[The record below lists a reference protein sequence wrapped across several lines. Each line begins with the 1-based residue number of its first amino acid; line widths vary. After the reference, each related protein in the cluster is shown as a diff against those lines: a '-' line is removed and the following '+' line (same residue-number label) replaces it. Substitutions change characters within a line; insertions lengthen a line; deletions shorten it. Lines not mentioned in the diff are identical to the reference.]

1 MHPKQLLDRYQI
13 EPKKSL
19 GQNFL
24 SDEGLLAR
32 IVAAAELSPE
42 DEALEVGPGLGALTR
57 VLARAAR
64 RVVAVE
70 LDGRL
75 LPVLESELSGL
86 VNVELVHGDVL
97 QLDPA
102 DWFAAPYVVVANV
115 PYYITG
121 AILRH
126 LLGGRPRPRRLV
138 LTVQREVADRL
149 TARPPEMSLL
159 AVSVQYYGR
168 VRLVSTVKAGAFWP
182 RPEVDS
188 AVVRIDV
195 DERFLEQDDGSPTAD
210 HRPPTAAKPAASD
223 ASRAVGALGDEREA
237 DLPPTAR
244 HSPPIPSAVGGRRSA
259 VEAEAAFFRVVRAG
273 FSEKRKQLKNN
284 LRGLGLDDGAIAAA
298 LAEAGIDGRRRAETL
313 TIEEWEAVCTTIK
326 AV

>member
-1 MHPKQLLDRYQI
+1 MHPKHILDRYGI

-24 SDEGLLAR
+24 FDEGLLAR
-32 IVAAAELSPE
+32 IVAAAEVTPD
-42 DEALEVGPGLGALTR
+42 DEVLEVGPGLGALTR
-57 VLARAAR
+57 PLAAAAR

-75 LPVLESELSGL
+75 LPVLEAELAGL
-86 VNVELVHGDVL
+86 ANVELVHGDVL
-97 QLDPA
+97 ALAPA

-126 LLGGRPRPRRLV
+126 LLASRPRPRRLA

-149 TARPPEMSLL
+149 TARPPDMSLL

-168 VRLVSTVKAGAFWP
+168 ARLASAVRAGAFWP

-195 DERFLEQDDGSPTAD
+195 DERHLWGAGGQGSGGAEEDEPVDALLS
-210 HRPPTAAKPAASD
+210 PAP
-223 ASRAVGALGDEREA
+223 L
-237 DLPPTAR
+237 
-244 HSPPIPSAVGGRRSA
+244 
-259 VEAEAAFFRVVRAG
+259 EAAFFRVVRAG

-284 LRGLGLDDGAIAAA
+284 LRQLGLDDATIAAA
-298 LAEAGIDGRRRAETL
+298 LERAGIDGRRRAETL
-313 TIEEWEAVCTTIK
+313 SVAEWERLSGLL
-326 AV
+326 

>member
-1 MHPKQLLDRYQI
+1 MHPKHLLDRYQI
-13 EPKKSL
+13 DPKKSL

-24 SDEGLLAR
+24 YDEGLLAR

-57 VLARAAR
+57 PLAGAAR

-75 LPVLESELSGL
+75 LPVLESELAGL
-86 VNVELVHGDVL
+86 DNVELVHGDVL

-121 AILRH
+121 VILRH
-126 LLGGRPRPRRLV
+126 LLERRPRPRRLV

-149 TARPPEMSLL
+149 TARPPDMSLL

-168 VRLVSTVKAGAFWP
+168 VRLVSGVKAGAFWP

-195 DERFLEQDDGSPTAD
+195 DERRLWGAGEQGGG
-210 HRPPTAAKPAASD
+210 
-223 ASRAVGALGDEREA
+223 GA
-237 DLPPTAR
+237 
-244 HSPPIPSAVGGRRSA
+244 GGK
-259 VEAEAAFFRVVRAG
+259 ETAFFRVVRAG

-284 LRGLGLDDGAIAAA
+284 LRQLGLPDEAIAAA
-298 LAEAGIDGRRRAETL
+298 LEKANIDGRRRAETL
-313 TIEEWEAVCTTIK
+313 GVEEWERLSQAVIEY
-326 AV
+326 

>member
-1 MHPKQLLDRYQI
+1 MHPKALLDQYGLS
-13 EPKKSL
+13 PKQSL

-32 IVAAAELSPE
+32 IVAAADLSPD

-57 VLARAAR
+57 PLARVAR

-75 LPVLESELSGL
+75 LPVLESELAGL
-86 VNVELVHGDVL
+86 ENVELVHGDVL
-97 QLDPA
+97 ELDPT
-102 DWFAAPYVVVANV
+102 DWFAAPFVVVANV

-126 LLGGRPRPRRLV
+126 LLSGRPRPRRLV
-138 LTVQREVADRL
+138 MTVQREVADRL

-182 RPEVDS
+182 RPGVDS

-195 DERFLEQDDGSPTAD
+195 DERHLGGAGEQGGQ
-210 HRPPTAAKPAASD
+210 
-223 ASRAVGALGDEREA
+223 GAGE
-237 DLPPTAR
+237 T
-244 HSPPIPSAVGGRRSA
+244 
-259 VEAEAAFFRVVRAG
+259 AEAAFFRLVRAG

-284 LRGLGLDDGAIAAA
+284 LRGLGLGDEAIAAA
-298 LAEAGIDGRRRAETL
+298 LAAAGIDGRRRAETL
-313 TIEEWEAVCTTIK
+313 TIEEWERLSQMMALK
-326 AV
+326 R

>member
-1 MHPKQLLDRYQI
+1 MHPKALLDQYGLS
-13 EPKKSL
+13 PKQSL

-24 SDEGLLAR
+24 SDEGLLSR
-32 IVAAAELSPE
+32 IVAAADLSP
-42 DEALEVGPGLGALTR
+42 DDAALEVGPGLGALTR
-57 VLARAAR
+57 PLARVAR

-75 LPVLESELSGL
+75 LPVLESELAGL
-86 VNVELVHGDVL
+86 ENVELVHGDVL
-97 QLDPA
+97 ELDPT
-102 DWFAAPYVVVANV
+102 DWFAAPFVVVANV

-126 LLGGRPRPRRLV
+126 LLDGRPRPRRLV
-138 LTVQREVADRL
+138 MTVQREVAVRL

-182 RPEVDS
+182 RPGVDS

-195 DERFLEQDDGSPTAD
+195 DERHLFGAISPAQVLSNT
-210 HRPPTAAKPAASD
+210 H
-223 ASRAVGALGDEREA
+223 
-237 DLPPTAR
+237 
-244 HSPPIPSAVGGRRSA
+244 
-259 VEAEAAFFRVVRAG
+259 EAAFFRVVRAG

-284 LRGLGLDDGAIAAA
+284 LRGLGLDDEAIAAA
-298 LAEAGIDGRRRAETL
+298 LAGANIDGRRRAETL
-313 TIEEWEAVCTTIK
+313 TIEEWERLSQAIQ
-326 AV
+326 

>member
-1 MHPKQLLDRYQI
+1 MTHPKHILEQAGI

-24 SDEGLLAR
+24 FDDGLLAR

-86 VNVELVHGDVL
+86 DNVELVHGDVL
-97 QLDPA
+97 ELDPA

-126 LLGGRPRPRRLV
+126 LLGSWPRPRRLV

-159 AVSVQYYGR
+159 AVSVQHYGR
-168 VRLVSTVKAGAFWP
+168 VRLVSGVRAGAFWP

-188 AVVRIDV
+188 AVARIDV
-195 DERFLEQDDGSPTAD
+195 DERHL
-210 HRPPTAAKPAASD
+210 AARAAETD
-223 ASRAVGALGDEREA
+223 A
-237 DLPPTAR
+237 
-244 HSPPIPSAVGGRRSA
+244 
-259 VEAEAAFFRVVRAG
+259 AEAAFFRVVRAG

-284 LRGLGLDDGAIAAA
+284 LRQLGHDDAAIVVA
-298 LAEAGIDGRRRAETL
+298 LARAGIDGRRRAETL
-313 TIEEWEAVCTTIK
+313 TVAEWASLSELL
-326 AV
+326 